1 MIPMRRVLVTGA
13 AGFIGSHTSEV
24 LVSMGAEVCGMDNLR
39 TGHRVNL
46 EALESEGRF
55 HFEEIDLLDR
65 QAFERVVRVFRPEA
79 IVHLAALV
87 SVQESMDDPDLNF
100 RLNVEGVHR
109 VGLMARHDSV
119 RQVVYASSAATYG
132 DAKERPIVETTPR
145 KPISPYGAAKDAGE
159 GLLQGY
165 GQAYGFGACC
175 FRYFNV
181 YGPRQ
186 DPSSPYSGVISI
198 FADRYGSG
206 EPAVVFGDGAQTRDF
221 VFVRDVAEINALTAL
236 REDPMTGSFNVC
248 TGMSSSLL
256 DLIAVFGSH
265 FPDAPKP
272 RFEAARKGDVL
283 HSCGSPNR
291 LKEVSGWG
299 PKYSVQDGL
308 GRLIEWLGSG
318 NARSRQGEDP
328 SIVQGD

>member
-1 MIPMRRVLVTGA
+1 MRRVLVTGA
-13 AGFIGSHTSEV
+13 AGFIGSHTCEV
-24 LVSMGAEVCGMDNLR
+24 LVSMGAEVCGVDNLR
-39 TGHRVNL
+39 TGQRANL
-46 EALESEGRF
+46 EALESERRF

-65 QAFERVVRVFRPEA
+65 QAFERVVQAFRPEA

-109 VGLMARHDSV
+109 VGLMAKNDSV
-119 RQVVYASSAATYG
+119 RQVVFASSAATYG
-132 DAKERPIVETTPR
+132 DTEERPILETTPR

-186 DPSSPYSGVISI
+186 DPGSPYSGVISI
-198 FADRYGSG
+198 FADRYGAC
-206 EPAVVFGDGAQTRDF
+206 EPAVIFGDGAQTRDF

-248 TGMSSSLL
+248 TGTSSSLL
-256 DLIAVFGSH
+256 DLIAVFESH
-265 FPDAPKP
+265 YPDAPRP

-283 HSCGSPNR
+283 HSCGSPDR
-291 LKEVSGWG
+291 LTEALGWG
-299 PKYSVQDGL
+299 AKHSIQDGL
-308 GRLIEWLGSG
+308 DCLIEWLGSE
-318 NARSRQGEDP
+318 NARSHQGGGS
-328 SIVQGD
+328 SIVHRA